1 MTMTRYSLCLAW
13 LCFLWIGPLSFAQLI
28 TIRVINA
35 KNGHPLPKRHIMVRL
50 LHEKSGKGGLQ
61 YDALL
66 QLKTDVH
73 GEARF
78 TLPEPAPTHFSALVR
93 LSSHWRC
100 GCLALVATQE
110 VIKKGLAKGQGSTGA
125 TIPVATEPGEI
136 SFAARRRPFFDW
148 LLLTLFAPLM
158 E

>member
-1 MTMTRYSLCLAW
+1 MTMMRYFRCLAW
-13 LCFLWIGPLSFAQLI
+13 LCLLWVGPVSLGQVI

-35 KNGHPLPKRHIMVRL
+35 KNGHPLPKKHIMVF
-50 LHEKSGKGGLQ
+50 LHDEKNEKGSSH
-61 YDALL
+61 L
-66 QLKTDVH
+66 QLETDAY
-73 GEARF
+73 GAARF
-78 TLPEPAPTHFSALVR
+78 TLPDPVPIHFSALVR

-110 VIKKGLAKGQGSTGA
+110 VIQKGLAKGQGSTGA

>member
-1 MTMTRYSLCLAW
+1 MLRYSRCLAW
-13 LCFLWIGPLSFAQLI
+13 LCLLWISPVSFGQAI
-28 TIRVINA
+28 TIRVVNS
-35 KNGHPLPKRHIMVRL
+35 KNGRPLPKRHITVHL
-50 LHEKSGKGGLQ
+50 LYEKSEKTPLQ

-93 LSSHWRC
+93 LSPHWRC
-100 GCLALVATQE
+100 GCLALVTTQE
-110 VIKKGLAKGQGSTGA
+110 VIQKGLAKGQGSTGA